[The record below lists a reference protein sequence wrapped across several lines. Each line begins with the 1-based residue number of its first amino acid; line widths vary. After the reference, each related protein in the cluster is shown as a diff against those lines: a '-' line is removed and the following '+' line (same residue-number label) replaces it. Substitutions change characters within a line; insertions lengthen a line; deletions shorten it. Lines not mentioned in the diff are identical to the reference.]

1 MPDNLL
7 DPVPLS
13 GWIARMKNKFFL
25 SLIAVV
31 VIATGCVGKQ
41 SGGKTYGMPLLKDNV
56 EGRYER
62 SVAEVYEAAKATI
75 RANGVLLNEV
85 TQHSATNTIVLG
97 LEGRV
102 QERKVFMAV
111 SEIDP
116 KVTSVIVQVRTSIG
130 GRDIDLAHELEK
142 QVALKLVR

>member
-1 MPDNLL
+1 M
-7 DPVPLS
+7 
-13 GWIARMKNKFFL
+13 ARMKIKFFL
-25 SLIAVV
+25 TLIAAL
-31 VIATGCVGKQ
+31 IITTGCITKQ
-41 SGGKTYGMPLLKDNV
+41 SGGSTLGVPLVKDNV

-62 SVAEVYEAAKATI
+62 PLAEVYEAAKAVI
-75 RANGVLLNEV
+75 RGNGVLLNEV

-111 SEIDP
+111 SEVDP
-116 KVTSVIVQVRTSIG
+116 KVTSVIVQVRTTMG
-130 GRDIDLAHELEK
+130 GRDLDLAHELEK